1 MFDPTVVYCFLEGPR
16 ISEKTAFQWL
26 FYLRPLNFTGFLVE
40 GTRTFLERPFS
51 LFWVTFLLTCYRLYF
66 FSRGRY
72 THVLSTNCTV
82 IIHLLSCFPEGI
94 QVFRDIFRL
103 ILTFSRR
110 YSYFFRN
117 ENNKIMW
124 EDFTSSICW
133 LRSKMIFFMKMNS
146 NIFAY
151 FTSSICS
158 LRRHFCIFYLEYL
171 LITSAFLHILPRIS
185 AHFIH
190 KILNSRNS
198 EWETRVLRH
207 PSGRKRRLFLRFF
220 LTCLWL
226 YAKVHVGS

>member
-1 MFDPTVVYCFLEGPR
+1 MSRVSAHYNFIFAYFTSSICSLHPR
-16 ISEKTAFQWL
+16 VIFIKGNDNFNVTFWKKTAFQWL
-26 FYLRPLNFTGFLVE
+26 FYSRPSNFTSFLVE

-158 LRRHFCIFYLEYL
+158 LHPYSCIFYLEYL
-171 LITSAFLHILPRIS
+171 LIT
-185 AHFIH
+185 
-190 KILNSRNS
+190 
-198 EWETRVLRH
+198 
-207 PSGRKRRLFLRFF
+207 
-220 LTCLWL
+220 
-226 YAKVHVGS
+226 